1 MSPALREKL
10 DKLLALAD
18 RGTPGEAAVALEKA
32 WRLCRA
38 EGEDLDAIRGQAAAG
53 AQIERKVWEGPHY
66 RDEHRQAAA
75 IASEFYGVCV
85 RMVAR
90 SDPFSRRGII
100 IRSLHFAGAPADV
113 DFGEY
118 VFGFLHPHFAWL
130 WTYFRGR
137 CKDRTAYIDG
147 LGAGLWSALTFERAR
162 HAPAPEVPEN
172 MADATDGDEPEECH
186 APRMPAAFWA
196 GMRAGQRVRIHTPI
210 TTGAA
215 PATLPANTDL

>member
-53 AQIERKVWEGPHY
+53 SLIERKVWEGAAW

-75 IASEFYGVCV
+75 IVTEFYGVSV
-85 RMVAR
+85 RLDAR
-90 SDPFSRRGII
+90 SDPFARRE
-100 IRSLHFAGAPADV
+100 RTLWSCHLTGAPADV
-113 DFGEY
+113 DFSEY

-137 CKDRTAYIDG
+137 NRDRSAYIDG
-147 LGAGLWSALTFERAR
+147 LGAGLWSALTYERAC
-162 HAPAPEVPEN
+162 HAPAPEVPEALAT
-172 MADATDGDEPEECH
+172 ADDEPEDCP

-215 PATLPANTDL
+215 PAPLPDATT